1 MKPYLYILAVLLV
14 GGGIGYF
21 IGQKSVT
28 FEQSVDK
35 GSIATPSDE
44 QAIQQVL
51 SRQGEAYRLHDA
63 TLVFR
68 DCSSSYIEID
78 GMSGETRG
86 LQKSVI
92 TAYELFRPGQSI
104 SFNLREIDVKIVRNS
119 AVVRAHY
126 SKTSE
131 LFEKEG
137 INAFLGSGLWLMS
150 KVNGKWQ
157 INAFWYTEET
167 KR

>member
-1 MKPYLYILAVLLV
+1 VKPYLYILAVLLV

-35 GSIATPSDE
+35 TAIDATSDE
-44 QAIQQVL
+44 QSIKQVL
-51 SRQGEAYRLHDA
+51 GRQSEAYRLHDA

-68 DCSSSYIEID
+68 DCSNSYVEID
-78 GMSGETRG
+78 GISGETRG
-86 LQKSVI
+86 LQKSVM
-92 TAYELFRPGQSI
+92 TAYQLFRPGQSI
-104 SFNLREIDVKIVRNS
+104 SLNLREIDVKIVRNS
-119 AVVRAHY
+119 AIVRADY

-157 INAFWYTEET
+157 IDAFWYTEET